1 MGASVFLSYSRKLH
15 FLFTLG
21 LALAIVR
28 GVAPLS
34 TLDLTRKEK
43 KVRFTFQSCFVV
55 FFFFLN
61 SICCHKYY
69 EIIKYKLFEVLTFK

>member
-1 MGASVFLSYSRKLH
+1 MAHRKMSPMHVTLKEGLTRAEFFALLKETSFLY
-15 FLFTLG
+15 TLG

-43 KVRFTFQSCFVV
+43 KVC
-55 FFFFLN
+55 
-61 SICCHKYY
+61 
-69 EIIKYKLFEVLTFK
+69 LTF